1 MFKSIYI
8 RLAFTNLKKNRRS
21 YLPFLV
27 TSIITIMLFFDMYI
41 IMDNSGI
48 KEMPGSGSLRSILGF
63 GTVIVAIF
71 ACIFLFYTNSFL
83 IRQRRKEIGLYN
95 VLGLGKKELSIMM
108 FWESL
113 MVGGISVV
121 LGIIGGMIF
130 GRLMFLLLYKIIG
143 YQTSLQYE
151 VTAGSI
157 VSTAILFAAI
167 FFAAFLSN
175 LIQVRKADPIQLLR
189 GGNMGEKEPKTKII
203 LTVFGIG
210 TIAAGYILAN
220 VVENPIEAI
229 SVFFV
234 AVLLVVIGTYALFV
248 AGSIAFLKILRK
260 KKSFYYKP
268 NHFHSVS
275 GMIYRMKQNAVG
287 LANICILSTM
297 VLVTLSTTVGLN
309 LGMENIMEN
318 RFPKE
323 LILTIEQS
331 NEETIRTVDT
341 IVAEELNRQG
351 IRQENGYR
359 CQSVSMVTDKE
370 KDGFSFYAFGSLFYP
385 NRVLVQL
392 APVSY
397 YNEMNDENLTLA
409 DNEAVVYTSSKTPY
423 GKDHFSI
430 ENTNFQ
436 VVEEPEE
443 IPMEKKENFP
453 VMESYILFVKDQ
465 TVIDRLL
472 ATLPEPRNA
481 VMEYSYGFDL
491 DGTEAKKEAAVTAI
505 TNRLQ
510 NDYGIRGDVE
520 LRGVYEEDF
529 HVFYGSF
536 LFLGIFL
543 GGLFLMATVLIIY
556 YKQISEGFEDRN
568 RYQIMQK
575 VGMSR
580 REVKKTVNSQ
590 IRMVFFLPLGL
601 AVIHVAAAFQLM
613 RKLLSSFNLTNTGL
627 FVTCTIGTIL
637 VFTVIYGVVFK
648 LTAREYYRIVTAKA
662 S

>member
-8 RLAFTNLKKNRRS
+8 RLAFTNLKKNKRS

-27 TSIITIMLFFDMYI
+27 TSIITIMLFFDMSI

-48 KEMPGSGSLRSILGF
+48 KEMPGAGSMRSILGF

-71 ACIFLFYTNSFL
+71 ACVFLFYTNSFL
-83 IRQRRKEIGLYN
+83 IKQRRKEIGLYN
-95 VLGLGKKELSIMM
+95 VLGMGKKEIAIMM

-113 MVGGISVV
+113 MVGGASI
-121 LGIIGGMIF
+121 LAGILGGIIL

-151 VTAGSI
+151 VTGSSI
-157 VSTAILFAAI
+157 STTLILFAVI
-167 FFAAFLSN
+167 FFVAFVSN
-175 LIQVRKADPIQLLR
+175 LIQVRKANPIELLR
-189 GGNMGEKEPKTKII
+189 GGNVGEKEPKTKIL
-203 LTVFGIG
+203 LTVFGVV

-220 VVENPIEAI
+220 IVENPIEAI

-248 AGSIAFLKILRK
+248 AGSIAFFKLLRK
-260 KKSFYYKP
+260 NKSFYYKAK
-268 NHFHSVS
+268 HFHSVS

-341 IVAEELNRQG
+341 VVAEELNRQG

-397 YNEMNDENLTLA
+397 YNEMMGENLELS
-409 DNEAVVYTSSKTPY
+409 DQEAVIYTSSKTPY
-423 GKDHFSI
+423 GKDHFRI
-430 ENTNFQ
+430 EDTEFTI
-436 VVEEPEE
+436 VEEPDA
-443 IPMEKKENFP
+443 IPMEKKQNFP

-465 TVIDRLL
+465 TVINNLISS
-472 ATLPEPRNA
+472 LPESGE
-481 VMEYSYGFDL
+481 VSMEYSYGFDL
-491 DGTEAKKEAAVTAI
+491 TGSEEKKEAAAEAI
-505 TNRLQ
+505 TNRIQ
-510 NDYGIRGDVE
+510 NDYGIGGYLE

-529 HVFYGSF
+529 HMFYGSF
-536 LFLGIFL
+536 FFLGIFL

-601 AVIHVAAAFQLM
+601 SVLHLAAAFQLI
-613 RKLLSSFNLTNTGL
+613 RRLLSSFNLTNTNL
-627 FVTCTIGTIL
+627 IVACTIGTVLIFAL
-637 VFTVIYGVVFK
+637 IYAFVFK
-648 LTAREYYRIVTAKA
+648 LTAREYYKIVTR
-662 S
+662 

>member
-1 MFKSIYI
+1 MFKAIYI
-8 RLAFTNLKKNRRS
+8 RLAFTNLKKNKRS

-27 TSIITIMLFFDMYI
+27 TSIITIMLFFDMSI

-48 KEMPGSGSLRSILGF
+48 KEMPGADSMRSILGF

-71 ACIFLFYTNSFL
+71 ACVFLFYTNSFL
-83 IRQRRKEIGLYN
+83 IKQRRKEIGLYN
-95 VLGLGKKELSIMM
+95 VLGMGKKELSIMM

-113 MVGGISVV
+113 MVGGVSIFVGI
-121 LGIIGGMIF
+121 LGGIIL

-143 YQTSLQYE
+143 YQTSIQYE
-151 VTAGSI
+151 ITGSSI
-157 VSTAILFAAI
+157 STTLILFAAI
-167 FFAAFLSN
+167 FFVAFLFN
-175 LIQVRKADPIQLLR
+175 LIQVRKANPIELLR
-189 GGNMGEKEPKTKII
+189 GGNVGEKEPRTKVL
-203 LTVFGIG
+203 LTLFGVA

-220 VVENPIEAI
+220 IVENPIEAI
-229 SVFFV
+229 GVFFV

-248 AGSIAFLKILRK
+248 AGSIAFLKLLRK
-260 KKSFYYKP
+260 NKSFYYKAK
-268 NHFHSVS
+268 HFHSVS

-297 VLVTLSTTVGLN
+297 VLVTLSTTVSLN

-331 NEETIRTVDT
+331 NEDTIRTVDT

-351 IRQENGYR
+351 VRQENGYR
-359 CQSVSMVTDKE
+359 CQYVAMVTDKE
-370 KDGFSFYAFGSLFYP
+370 EDGFSFYAFGSLFYS

-397 YNEMNDENLTLA
+397 YNEMMGENLELS
-409 DNEAVVYTSSKTPY
+409 DQEAVVYTSSKTPY
-423 GKDHFSI
+423 GKDHFRI
-430 ENTNFQ
+430 EDTDFT
-436 VVEEPEE
+436 VVEEPDE
-443 IPMEKKENFP
+443 IPMEKKQNFP

-465 TVIDRLL
+465 TVINNLISS
-472 ATLPEPRNA
+472 LPEAGEVP
-481 VMEYSYGFDL
+481 MEYSYGFDL
-491 DGTEAKKEAAVTAI
+491 TGSEEKKEAAASAI
-505 TNRLQ
+505 TSRIQ
-510 NDYGIRGDVE
+510 NGYGIEGYLE

-529 HVFYGSF
+529 HMFYGSF
-536 LFLGIFL
+536 FFLGIFL

-556 YKQISEGFEDRN
+556 YKQISEGFEDRS

-601 AVIHVAAAFQLM
+601 AVLHLAAAFQLT
-613 RKLLSSFNLTNTGL
+613 RRLLSTFNLTNTNL
-627 FVTCTIGTIL
+627 IVTCTIGTVLI
-637 VFTVIYGVVFK
+637 FAVIYALVFK
-648 LTAREYYRIVTAKA
+648 LTAREYYKIVTR
-662 S
+662 

>member
-1 MFKSIYI
+1 MFKAIYI
-8 RLAFTNLKKNRRS
+8 RLAFTNLKKNKRS

-27 TSIITIMLFFDMYI
+27 TSIITIMLFFDMSM

-48 KEMPGSGSLRSILGF
+48 KEMPGTDSMRSILGF

-71 ACIFLFYTNSFL
+71 ACVFLFYTNSFL
-83 IRQRRKEIGLYN
+83 IKQRRKEIGLYN
-95 VLGLGKKELSIMM
+95 VLGMGKKELSIMM

-113 MVGGISVV
+113 MVGGVSIFVGI
-121 LGIIGGMIF
+121 LGGIIL
-130 GRLMFLLLYKIIG
+130 GRLMFLLLYKSIG
-143 YQTSLQYE
+143 YQTSIQYE
-151 VTAGSI
+151 ITGSSI
-157 VSTAILFAAI
+157 STTLILFAAI
-167 FFAAFLSN
+167 FFVAFLFN
-175 LIQVRKADPIQLLR
+175 LIQVRKANPIELLR
-189 GGNMGEKEPKTKII
+189 GGNVGEKEPRTKVL
-203 LTVFGIG
+203 LTLFGVA

-220 VVENPIEAI
+220 IVENPIEAI
-229 SVFFV
+229 GVFFV

-248 AGSIAFLKILRK
+248 AGSIAFLKLLRK
-260 KKSFYYKP
+260 NKSFYYKAK
-268 NHFHSVS
+268 HFHSVS

-297 VLVTLSTTVGLN
+297 VLVTLSTTVSLN

-331 NEETIRTVDT
+331 NEDTIRTVDT

-359 CQSVSMVTDKE
+359 CQYVAMVTDKE
-370 KDGFSFYAFGSLFYP
+370 EDGFSFYAFGSLFYS

-397 YNEMNDENLTLA
+397 YNEMMGENLELS
-409 DNEAVVYTSSKTPY
+409 DQEAVVYTSSKTPY
-423 GKDHFSI
+423 GKDHFRI
-430 ENTNFQ
+430 EDTDFT
-436 VVEEPEE
+436 VVEEPDE
-443 IPMEKKENFP
+443 IPMEKKQNFP

-465 TVIDRLL
+465 TVINNLISS
-472 ATLPEPRNA
+472 LPEAGEVP
-481 VMEYSYGFDL
+481 MEYSYGFDL
-491 DGTEAKKEAAVTAI
+491 TGSEEKKEAAASAI
-505 TNRLQ
+505 TSRIQ
-510 NDYGIRGDVE
+510 NDYGIEGYLE

-529 HVFYGSF
+529 HMFYGSF
-536 LFLGIFL
+536 FFLGIFL

-556 YKQISEGFEDRN
+556 YKQISEGFEDRS

-601 AVIHVAAAFQLM
+601 AVLHLAAAFQLI
-613 RKLLSSFNLTNTGL
+613 RRLLSTFNLTNTNL
-627 FVTCTIGTIL
+627 IVTCTIGTVLI
-637 VFTVIYGVVFK
+637 FAVIYALVFK
-648 LTAREYYRIVTAKA
+648 LTAREYYKIVTR
-662 S
+662 

>member
-1 MFKSIYI
+1 M
-8 RLAFTNLKKNRRS
+8 
-21 YLPFLV
+21 
-27 TSIITIMLFFDMYI
+27 
-41 IMDNSGI
+41 
-48 KEMPGSGSLRSILGF
+48 
-63 GTVIVAIF
+63 
-71 ACIFLFYTNSFL
+71 
-83 IRQRRKEIGLYN
+83 
-95 VLGLGKKELSIMM
+95 GK
-108 FWESL
+108 
-113 MVGGISVV
+113 
-121 LGIIGGMIF
+121 
-130 GRLMFLLLYKIIG
+130 
-143 YQTSLQYE
+143 
-151 VTAGSI
+151 A
-157 VSTAILFAAI
+157 
-167 FFAAFLSN
+167 N
-175 LIQVRKADPIQLLR
+175 PIELLR
-189 GGNMGEKEPKTKII
+189 GGNVGEKEPKTKIL
-203 LTVFGIG
+203 LTVFGVV

-220 VVENPIEAI
+220 IVENPIEAI

-248 AGSIAFLKILRK
+248 AGSIAFLKLLRK
-260 KKSFYYKP
+260 NKSFYYKAK
-268 NHFHSVS
+268 HFHSVS

-297 VLVTLSTTVGLN
+297 VLVTLSTTVSLN

-341 IVAEELNRQG
+341 VVAEELNRQG

-397 YNEMNDENLTLA
+397 YNEMMGENLELS
-409 DNEAVVYTSSKTPY
+409 DQEAVIYTSSKTPY
-423 GKDHFSI
+423 GKDHFRI
-430 ENTNFQ
+430 EDTDFTI
-436 VVEEPEE
+436 VEEPDA
-443 IPMEKKENFP
+443 IPMEKKQNFP

-465 TVIDRLL
+465 TVINNLISS
-472 ATLPEPRNA
+472 LPEAGEVP
-481 VMEYSYGFDL
+481 MEYSYGFDL
-491 DGTEAKKEAAVTAI
+491 TGREEKKEAAASAI
-505 TNRLQ
+505 TSRIQ
-510 NDYGIRGDVE
+510 NDYGIEGYLE

-529 HVFYGSF
+529 HMFYGSF
-536 LFLGIFL
+536 FFLGIFL

-601 AVIHVAAAFQLM
+601 SVLHLAAAFQLI
-613 RKLLSSFNLTNTGL
+613 RRLLSSFNLTNTNL
-627 FVTCTIGTIL
+627 IVACTIGTVLIFAL
-637 VFTVIYGVVFK
+637 IYAFVFK
-648 LTAREYYRIVTAKA
+648 LTAREYYKIVTR
-662 S
+662 

>member
-1 MFKSIYI
+1 MFKAIYI
-8 RLAFTNLKKNRRS
+8 RLAFTNLKKNKRS

-27 TSIITIMLFFDMYI
+27 TSIITIMLFFDMSM

-48 KEMPGSGSLRSILGF
+48 KEIPGADSMRSILGF

-71 ACIFLFYTNSFL
+71 ACVFLFYTNSFL
-83 IRQRRKEIGLYN
+83 IKQRRKEIGLYN
-95 VLGLGKKELSIMM
+95 VLGMGKKELSIMM

-113 MVGGISVV
+113 MVGGVSIFVGI
-121 LGIIGGMIF
+121 LGGIIL

-143 YQTSLQYE
+143 YQTSIQYE
-151 VTAGSI
+151 ITGSSI
-157 VSTAILFAAI
+157 STTLILFAAI
-167 FFAAFLSN
+167 FFVAFLFN
-175 LIQVRKADPIQLLR
+175 LIQVRKANPIELLR
-189 GGNMGEKEPKTKII
+189 GGNVGEKEPRTKVL
-203 LTVFGIG
+203 LTLFGVA

-220 VVENPIEAI
+220 IVENPIEAI
-229 SVFFV
+229 GVFFV

-248 AGSIAFLKILRK
+248 AGSIAFLKLLRK
-260 KKSFYYKP
+260 NKSFYYKAK
-268 NHFHSVS
+268 HFHSVS

-297 VLVTLSTTVGLN
+297 VLVTLSTTVSLN

-331 NEETIRTVDT
+331 NEDTIRTVDT

-359 CQSVSMVTDKE
+359 CQYVAMVTDKE
-370 KDGFSFYAFGSLFYP
+370 EDGFSFYAFGSLFYS

-397 YNEMNDENLTLA
+397 YNEMMGENLELS
-409 DNEAVVYTSSKTPY
+409 DQEAVVYTSSKTPY
-423 GKDHFSI
+423 GKDHFRI
-430 ENTNFQ
+430 EDTDFT
-436 VVEEPEE
+436 VVEEPDE
-443 IPMEKKENFP
+443 IPMEKKQNFP

-465 TVIDRLL
+465 TVINNLISS
-472 ATLPEPRNA
+472 LPEAGEVP
-481 VMEYSYGFDL
+481 MEYSYGFDL
-491 DGTEAKKEAAVTAI
+491 TGSEEKKEAAASAI
-505 TNRLQ
+505 TSRIQ
-510 NDYGIRGDVE
+510 NDYGIEGYLE

-529 HVFYGSF
+529 HMFYGSF
-536 LFLGIFL
+536 FFLGIFL

-556 YKQISEGFEDRN
+556 YKQISEGIEDRS

-601 AVIHVAAAFQLM
+601 AVLHLAAAFQLI
-613 RKLLSSFNLTNTGL
+613 RRLLSTFNLTNTNL
-627 FVTCTIGTIL
+627 IVTCTIGTVLI
-637 VFTVIYGVVFK
+637 FAVIYALVFK
-648 LTAREYYRIVTAKA
+648 LTAREYYKIVTR
-662 S
+662 